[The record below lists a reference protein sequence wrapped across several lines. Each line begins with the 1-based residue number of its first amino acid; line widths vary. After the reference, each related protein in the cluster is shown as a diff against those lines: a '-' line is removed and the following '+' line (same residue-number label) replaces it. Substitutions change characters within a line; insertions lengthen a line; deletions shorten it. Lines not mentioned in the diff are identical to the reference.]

1 MAPEM
6 VPSHCPYCGNELGET
21 FEEGR
26 ERLYCSNCDRV
37 IWRNAEPVAAVIVE
51 KGEKILLVKRG
62 IAPGEGKW
70 SLPAGFLEYEENPS
84 QAAVRELEEETG
96 LKASEE
102 DLEFVDALNMERF
115 PDQRLVANVYSINA
129 GKTRGEVSH
138 GSDAEDAKFWNLEE
152 LRESGEEIRHHFLDA
167 IGKVQLE

>member
-1 MAPEM
+1 MPPEM
-6 VPSHCPYCGNELGET
+6 IPSHCPYCGTELGET

-26 ERLYCSNCDRV
+26 ERLYCSKCDRV

-51 KGEKILLVKRG
+51 KGDKILLVKRG

-96 LKASEE
+96 LKGDEK
-102 DLEFVDALNMERF
+102 DLSFIDALNMERF
-115 PDQRLVANVYSINA
+115 PDQRLVANVYSIKA
-129 GKTRGEVSH
+129 RKTSGEVSH
-138 GSDAEDAKFWNLEE
+138 GSDAEDAAFWNLEE
-152 LRESGEEIRHHFLDA
+152 LRESGEDIRHHFLAA
-167 IGKVQLE
+167 IDKFQGE